1 VKTALVAFVLLL
13 ALPIMAQPGTEESR
27 GSFRVV
33 DIYLDSQGAPL
44 AAYQVTISVT
54 NADAKMVGIEG
65 GEHPAFRQ
73 PPLYDPK
80 AMQRERVVIAAFNTG
95 STNELP
101 HGKTRVATIHFQTH
115 SDKPLQCIVN
125 LNTAGNPEG
134 TKIAVEATWEERKT
148 K

>member
-1 VKTALVAFVLLL
+1 MKTSLVAFVLLL

-33 DIYLDSQGAPL
+33 DIYLDSQRAPL

-73 PPLYDPK
+73 PPVYDPK
-80 AMQRERVVIAAFNTG
+80 ALQRERVVLAAFNTG

-101 HGKTRVATIHFQTH
+101 H
-115 SDKPLQCIVN
+115 
-125 LNTAGNPEG
+125 
-134 TKIAVEATWEERKT
+134 
-148 K
+148 